1 MEGHPTKPA
10 DMSLDLA
17 MLELIRDKGDA
28 KVARCPA
35 CAEAGRDRRGDHLW
49 VGPDGRF
56 GCIANPGDR
65 DHAQR
70 IWALVGVRTG
80 AKPDKRRGRLVIRE
94 PQPRTLRT
102 PKRLPLS
109 IKLPPHYEWSEKK
122 PSGTSEN
129 KANRVLVPRDAP
141 WQDGARYRLAGEID
155 ADRLDLFE
163 ADPAGEWIRRHGVLL
178 RR

>member
-17 MLELIRDKGDA
+17 KLELIRDKGDA

-109 IKLPPHYEWSEKK
+109 IKIPQHYEWSEKN
-122 PSGTSEN
+122 PSVTSEN